1 MNQESQEQIAVVGI
15 GNLLLTDD
23 GIGIHALRELEAR
36 YTFPENVDLL
46 DGGTMGLD
54 LLPFLEGKDRI
65 LFLDAV
71 NFRKG
76 PGTIGELNDSEIPGF
91 FATKLSVHQ
100 IALPDLLGA
109 GKLLGTLPERMCLI
123 GIEPE
128 SIETGYGLSP
138 RLGERM
144 EDYLST
150 VLNKLVEWNV
160 HTAAVNNE
168 NNARSIGHSAP
179 GILKPLTPGL

>member
-1 MNQESQEQIAVVGI
+1 METKSKERIAVVGI

-23 GIGIHALRELEAR
+23 GIGIHTLRELEVR
-36 YTFPENVDLL
+36 YSFPDNVDLL

-76 PGTIGELNDSEIPGF
+76 PGTIGELNDKEIPGF

-138 RLGERM
+138 NLGKRLRA
-144 EDYLST
+144 YI
-150 VLNKLVEWNV
+150 
-160 HTAAVNNE
+160 AAVISKLAEWDVHPFTVKNKVD
-168 NNARSIGHSAP
+168 AHS
-179 GILKPLTPGL
+179 LESSTS

>member
-1 MNQESQEQIAVVGI
+1 MKKTSPEQIAVVGI

-36 YTFPENVDLL
+36 YLFPDHVYLL

-54 LLPFLEGKDRI
+54 LLPFIEGKERI

-76 PGTIGELNDSEIPGF
+76 PGTIGELNDGEIPAF

-109 GKLLGTLPERMCLI
+109 GKLLGTLPEQMCLI

-138 RLGERM
+138 TLGKRLEAYLMAVTKKLSEWGVILSRREEGADSSLSPM
-144 EDYLST
+144 EP
-150 VLNKLVEWNV
+150 
-160 HTAAVNNE
+160 
-168 NNARSIGHSAP
+168 SAP
-179 GILKPLTPGL
+179 RTQDTLM

>member
-1 MNQESQEQIAVVGI
+1 MNDTHQGKIAVVGI

-36 YTFPENVDLL
+36 YRFPGHVDLL

-71 NFRKG
+71 SFGKA
-76 PGTIGELNDSEIPGF
+76 PGTIGELNNGEIPGF

-109 GKLLGTLPERMCLI
+109 GRLLGTLPERMCLI

-128 SIETGYGLSP
+128 SIESGYGLSP
-138 RLGERM
+138 TLGEQL
-144 EDYLST
+144 EGYLT
-150 VLNKLVEWNV
+150 AVLERLAEWGVHPSAVEY
-160 HTAAVNNE
+160 E
-168 NNARSIGHSAP
+168 NDERCRSMKAP
-179 GILKPLTPGL
+179 TT

>member
-1 MNQESQEQIAVVGI
+1 MNQETVEKIAVVGI

-36 YTFPENVDLL
+36 YSFPDHVDLL

-54 LLPFLEGKDRI
+54 LLPFLEGKEQI

-76 PGTIGELNDSEIPGF
+76 PGTIGELNDGEIPGF

-109 GKLLGTLPERMCLI
+109 GKLLGTLPAQMCLV
-123 GIEPE
+123 GIEPA
-128 SIETGYGLSP
+128 SLETGYGLSP
-138 RLGERM
+138 TLGKRLEYYLDAIIGKLAEWGVKPATVQKGENSM
-144 EDYLST
+144 SCSLDP
-150 VLNKLVEWNV
+150 W
-160 HTAAVNNE
+160 
-168 NNARSIGHSAP
+168 
-179 GILKPLTPGL
+179 TP